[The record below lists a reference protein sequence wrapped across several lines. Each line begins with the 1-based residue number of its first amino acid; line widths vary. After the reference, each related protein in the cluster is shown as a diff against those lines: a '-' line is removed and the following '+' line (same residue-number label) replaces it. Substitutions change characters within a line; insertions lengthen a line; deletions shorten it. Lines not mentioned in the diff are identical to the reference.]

1 MHFSPPMFQ
10 KVAILAPFIKNG
22 YFDPLTF
29 GPLLIS

>member
-10 KVAILAPFIKNG
+10 KVVILAPFKKIG
-22 YFDPLTF
+22 YFDPLTI